1 VFPILITAAL
11 AALLGCAKSGPE
23 KNQIAFVTNNASN
36 FWDIARRGV
45 EKAQA
50 EHPEYDMEF
59 KIPQQGTVEEQKR
72 IIEDL
77 ITRGVKGMAISPK
90 DPANMTDILN
100 TAAEHMIL
108 ITQDSDAPQS
118 NRVVYVGTNN
128 YKAGRAAGRAMKEVL
143 PDGGKVVAFVGT
155 LDAENASERRRGFVD
170 EIKGS
175 GIELIATR
183 TDETDRAKAKA
194 NVQDSITAYPD
205 VAAFLGLWSYNG
217 PMIARVLEESG
228 KAGKIQ
234 AVAFDEEEE
243 TLDAVEKGIIH
254 ATVVQ
259 KPYEFGYQSMEVLVK
274 LLEGDN
280 SIIPENKHIDPGV
293 DVIRKD
299 NVEAF
304 RKKLQEMLSGAP
316 DDASGG

>member
-1 VFPILITAAL
+1 
-11 AALLGCAKSGPE
+11 
-23 KNQIAFVTNNASN
+23 
-36 FWDIARRGV
+36 
-45 EKAQA
+45 
-50 EHPEYDMEF
+50 
-59 KIPQQGTVEEQKR
+59 
-72 IIEDL
+72 
-77 ITRGVKGMAISPK
+77 
-90 DPANMTDILN
+90 MTDILN
-100 TAAEHMIL
+100 QAARHMVV
-108 ITQDSDAPQS
+108 ITQDSDAPDS
-118 NRVVYVGTNN
+118 DRVVYVGTNN
-128 YKAGRAAGRAMKEVL
+128 YEAGREAGKAMKEIL
-143 PDGGKVVAFVGT
+143 PNGGKVVAFVGT

-194 NVQDSITAYPD
+194 NVQDSISAYPG

-243 TLDAVEKGIIH
+243 TLDAIEKGIIH

-259 KPYEFGYQSMEVLVK
+259 KPYEFGYQSMNVLVK
-274 LLEGDN
+274 LLEGDK
-280 SIIPENKHIDPGV
+280 SIIPENEHIDPGV

-299 NVEAF
+299 NVDSF
-304 RKKLQEMLSGAP
+304 RRNLKSMLGASENP
-316 DDASGG
+316 TDG

>member
-1 VFPILITAAL
+1 MKRAGIVLLLALVFVV
-11 AALLGCAKSGPE
+11 GCAREPE
-23 KNQIAFVTNNASN
+23 KTQIAFVTNNASN
-36 FWDIARRGV
+36 FWDIARKGF

-50 EHPEYDMEF
+50 EHPDFAMEF

-100 TAAEHMIL
+100 EAAKHMTV
-108 ITQDSDAPQS
+108 ITQDSDAPES
-118 NRVVYVGTNN
+118 DRVVYVGTNN
-128 YKAGRAAGRAMKEVL
+128 YEAGREAGKAMKEIL
-143 PDGGKVVAFVGT
+143 PTGGKVVAFVGT
-155 LDAENASERRRGFVD
+155 LDAENASERRRGFIE
-170 EIKGS
+170 EIEGS
-175 GIELIATR
+175 GVELIATR

-194 NVQDSITAYPD
+194 NVQDSIVAYPD

-228 KAGKIQ
+228 KAGEIK

-243 TLDAVEKGIIH
+243 TLDAVEKGIIY

-259 KPYEFGYQSMEVLVK
+259 KPYEFGYQSMKVLVK
-274 LLEGDN
+274 LLQGDK
-280 SIIPENKHIDPGV
+280 SVIPANEHIDPGV
-293 DVIRKD
+293 DVIKQD
-299 NVEAF
+299 NVDQF
-304 RKKLQEMLSGAP
+304 RTRLKEMIG
-316 DDASGG
+316 D

>member
-1 VFPILITAAL
+1 MRRLGI
-11 AALLGCAKSGPE
+11 ALLVGLTFTAGYARDPE
-23 KNQIAFVTNNASN
+23 RIQIAFVTNNASN
-36 FWDIARRGV
+36 FWDIARKGFN
-45 EKAQA
+45 KAQA
-50 EHPEYDMEF
+50 EHPDFDMEF

-100 TAAEHMIL
+100 QAAKYMTV
-108 ITQDSDAPQS
+108 ITQDSDAPES
-118 NRVVYVGTNN
+118 NRVLYLGTNN
-128 YKAGRAAGRAMKEVL
+128 YLAGREAGKAMKETL
-143 PDGGKVVAFVGT
+143 PNGGKVVAFVGT
-155 LDAENASERRRGFVD
+155 LDAENARERRRGFLD

-194 NVQDSITAYPD
+194 NVQDSIVAYPE

-228 KAGKIQ
+228 KAGQIR

-243 TLDAVEKGIIH
+243 TLDAVEKGIVY

-259 KPYEFGYQSMEVLVK
+259 KPYEFGYQSMKVLVK
-274 LLEGDN
+274 LIQGDK
-280 SIIPENKHIDPGV
+280 SIIPPNQHIDPGV
-293 DVIRKD
+293 DVIKKD
-299 NVEAF
+299 NVDEF
-304 RKKLQEMLSGAP
+304 RTRLKEMIG
-316 DDASGG
+316 D

>member
-1 VFPILITAAL
+1 MIVAL
-11 AALLGCAKSGPE
+11 MIGAVSLGGCGRGTE
-23 KNQIAFVTNNASN
+23 KVQIAFVTNNASN
-36 FWDIARRGV
+36 FWDIAKRGV

-50 EHPEYDMEF
+50 EHRDYDMEF

-100 TAAEHMIL
+100 EAARHMMV
-108 ITQDSDAPQS
+108 ITQDSDAPES
-118 NRVVYVGTNN
+118 NRMVYVGTNN
-128 YKAGRAAGRAMKEVL
+128 YAAGREAGKAMKEIL
-143 PDGGKVVAFVGT
+143 PNGGKVVAFVGT
-155 LDAENASERRRGFVD
+155 LDAENASERSRGFVD
-170 EIKGS
+170 EIQGS

-194 NVQDSITAYPD
+194 NVQDAISAYPE

-228 KAGKIQ
+228 KAGTIK
-234 AVAFDEEEE
+234 AVCFDEEEE
-243 TLDAVEKGIIH
+243 ALEAVKKGIIH

-259 KPYEFGYQSMEVLVK
+259 KPYEFGYQSMKVLVR
-274 LLEGDN
+274 LLEGDM
-280 SIIPENKHIDPGV
+280 SIIPPNKHIDPGV
-293 DVIRKD
+293 EVVKQDSVD
-299 NVEAF
+299 EF
-304 RKKLQEMLSGAP
+304 RTRLNQMLGKQPGAT
-316 DDASGG
+316 GG

>member
-1 VFPILITAAL
+1 MRRVCLM
-11 AALLGCAKSGPE
+11 LLVLFAFGVGSAREPRKT
-23 KNQIAFVTNNASN
+23 QIAFVTNNASN
-36 FWDIARRGV
+36 FWDIARKGL

-50 EHPEYDMEF
+50 EHPEFDMEF

-90 DPANMTDILN
+90 DPANMTDIIN
-100 TAAEHMIL
+100 EAAKRMIV

-118 NRVVYVGTNN
+118 NRAVYVGTNN
-128 YKAGRAAGRAMKEVL
+128 YGAGREAGKAMKEIL
-143 PDGGKVVAFVGT
+143 PNGGKVVAFVGT

-170 EIKGS
+170 EIEGS

-194 NVQDSITAYPD
+194 NVQDSILAYPE

-228 KAGKIQ
+228 KAGEIK
-234 AVAFDEEEE
+234 AVSFDEEVE
-243 TLDAVEKGIIH
+243 TLEAVKNGTIY

-259 KPYEFGYQSMEVLVK
+259 KPYEFGYQSMKVLVR
-274 LLEGDN
+274 LIGGDT
-280 SIIPENKHIDPGV
+280 SVIPENEHIDPGV
-293 DVIRKD
+293 DVIKKE
-299 NVEAF
+299 NVDAF
-304 RKKLQEMLSGAP
+304 RARLEEMIG
-316 DDASGG
+316 DY